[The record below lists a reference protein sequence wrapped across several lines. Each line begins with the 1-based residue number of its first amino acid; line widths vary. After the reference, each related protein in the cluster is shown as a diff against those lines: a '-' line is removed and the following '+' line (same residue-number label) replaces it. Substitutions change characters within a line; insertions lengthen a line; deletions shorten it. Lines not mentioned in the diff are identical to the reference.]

1 MHGKI
6 MVYVD
11 GTGRGTVINLAK
23 TFFEFNKHAW
33 HDKRSM
39 PTVGMFVE
47 FRSDGK
53 HITDL
58 RPSKFQEFGENDFIK
73 ERDFWKTDSDDE
85 LEDLRLTRR
94 DAYVQELYRETNYDE
109 LEKITLNV
117 TIPQAI
123 QRYFY
128 NETLS
133 INAVKDINT
142 EEVPYIIDFFAL
154 KRFLYKALDTLLFS
168 DNTINQAD
176 FSAMKNI
183 IVHLEMAH
191 KDMKDK
197 QKHIN
202 MERIYDEVFLSHQ
215 CHYQALLAS
224 LDNRKNRKLAL
235 ERQMSTLASD
245 IKAKQARVESES
257 GKKRQELEELIAEK
271 KHKLVELKNEL
282 DYFSKSIEKLE
293 LIKKSF
299 YDKNLTIFTNSFNL
313 AREKLFEKIKQ
324 GLNICATKLDLEIW
338 KKSLKS
344 TSIKNSYFKNATEI
358 SFCTLSF
365 AELYLN
371 RLNKHALNPNDQLLL
386 SYIKKVKKECEK
398 NFLVVTSN
406 FDLYVNMKIQIFSTN
421 PYYVVKHA
429 PKKVNYQGL
438 MKNTDFDVVYVDEK
452 TIWAPVADVILEG
465 KYFLKKDSKT
475 KFKIL

>member
-23 TFFEFNKHAW
+23 TFFEFNRHAW

-58 RPSKFQEFGENDFIK
+58 RPSKFQEFNENDFIK

-85 LEDLRLTRR
+85 LEDLRLAKR
-94 DAYVQELYRETNYDE
+94 DAYVQQLYRETNYDE
-109 LEKITLNV
+109 FEKIPLSM
-117 TIPQAI
+117 TIPQTI

-133 INAVKDINT
+133 INAVKDIKID
-142 EEVPYIIDFFAL
+142 EAPYIIDFFVL
-154 KRFLYKALDTLLFS
+154 KRFLCKALDTLLFS

-191 KDMKDK
+191 KDMQDK

-202 MERIYDEVFLSHQ
+202 MERLYDEVFLSHQ

-224 LDNRKNRKLAL
+224 IDNRKNRKLAL
-235 ERQMSTLASD
+235 ERQISTLASE
-245 IKAKQARVESES
+245 IKSKQSRLEAEN
-257 GKKRQELEELIAEK
+257 GKRYQELEEIIHSKKAKLIEI
-271 KHKLVELKNEL
+271 KNEI
-282 DYFSKSIEKLE
+282 DYFSESIIKLE
-293 LIKKSF
+293 EVKKAF
-299 YDKNLTIFTNSFNL
+299 YEKNLSIFANSFNMV
-313 AREKLFEKIKQ
+313 REKLFDKINQ
-324 GLNICATKLDLEIW
+324 GLNICATKQDVEIW

-371 RLNKHALNPNDQLLL
+371 RLNKHTLNSNDQLLL
-386 SYIKKVKKECEK
+386 SYVKKVRKECEK
-398 NFLVVTSN
+398 NFLIVTAN
-406 FDLYVNMKIQIFSTN
+406 PEIYTKMKIQIFSMS

-438 MKNTDFDVVYVDEK
+438 MKSTEFDIVYVDEK
-452 TIWAPVADVILEG
+452 TLWAPVADVILEG

>member
-39 PTVGMFVE
+39 PAVGMFVE

-85 LEDLRLTRR
+85 LEDLRLAKR
-94 DAYVQELYRETNYDE
+94 DAYVQDLYRQTDYDE
-109 LEKITLNV
+109 LDKIPLNM

-128 NETLS
+128 NETLC
-133 INAVKDINT
+133 INAVKDIST
-142 EEVPYIIDFFAL
+142 DEVPYVIDFFAL

-176 FSAMKNI
+176 FSVMKNI
-183 IVHLEMAH
+183 IVHLEMAY

-197 QKHIN
+197 QKNIN
-202 MERIYDEVFLSHQ
+202 MERLYDEVFLSHQ

-235 ERQMSTLASD
+235 ERQMSTLASE
-245 IKAKQARVESES
+245 IKSKQARLEAES
-257 GKKRQELEELIAEK
+257 GKKHQELEELIHAK
-271 KHKLVELKNEL
+271 KQKLVEIKSEM
-282 DYFSKSIEKLE
+282 DYFSASVEKLE
-293 LIKKSF
+293 ALKKSF
-299 YDKNLTIFTNSFNL
+299 YEKNFTLFSNSFNM
-313 AREKLFEKIKQ
+313 AREKLFDKIKQ

-338 KKSLKS
+338 MKSLKS

-371 RLNKHALNPNDQLLL
+371 RLNKNALNPNDQLLL
-386 SYIKKVKKECEK
+386 SYVKKVKKECEK
-398 NFLVVTSN
+398 NFLIVSSN
-406 FDLYVNMKIQIFSTN
+406 PEVYVNMKIQIFAMN

-438 MKNTDFDVVYVDEK
+438 MKNTEFDVVYVDEK

>member
-1 MHGKI
+1 MI
-6 MVYVD
+6 YVD

-23 TFFEFNKHAW
+23 TFFEFNKHVW

-39 PTVGMFVE
+39 PTVGMLVE

-58 RPSKFQEFGENDFIK
+58 RPSKFQEFEENDFIK
-73 ERDFWKTDSDDE
+73 ERDFWKTNSDNE
-85 LEDLRLTRR
+85 LEDLRLARR
-94 DAYVQELYRETNYDE
+94 DAYVQELYRQTDYDQF
-109 LEKITLNV
+109 EKIPLNK
-117 TIPQAI
+117 TIPQTI
-123 QRYFY
+123 QKYFC
-128 NETLS
+128 NEALS
-133 INAVKDINT
+133 INAVKDIKID
-142 EEVPYIIDFFAL
+142 EAPYTIDFFVL

-183 IVHLEMAH
+183 IMHLEMAYM
-191 KDMKDK
+191 DMKDK

-202 MERIYDEVFLSHQ
+202 MEHLYNEVFLAHQ

-224 LDNRKNRKLAL
+224 LENRKNRKLAL
-235 ERQMSTLASD
+235 ERQSNTLASE
-245 IKAKQARVESES
+245 IKLKQSRLEIEN
-257 GKKRQELEELIAEK
+257 GKKRQEAEEILHSKKQKLIEIND
-271 KHKLVELKNEL
+271 ELN
-282 DYFSKSIEKLE
+282 YFSESIAKLE
-293 LIKKSF
+293 KIKKEF
-299 YDKNLTIFTNSFNL
+299 YEKNLSIFTNSFNM
-313 AREKLFEKIKQ
+313 AREKLFDKIKQ
-324 GLNICATKLDLEIW
+324 GLNICATRQDMEIW

-365 AELYLN
+365 AELYLD
-371 RLNKHALNPNDQLLL
+371 RLNKYTLNSSDQLLL
-386 SYIKKVKKECEK
+386 SYVKKVRKECEK
-398 NFLVVTSN
+398 NFLIVTTN
-406 FDLYVNMKIQIFSTN
+406 HETYTNMKIQIFSMN
-421 PYYVVKHA
+421 PYYIVKHA

-438 MKNTDFDVVYVDEK
+438 MKNIEFDIVYVDEK
-452 TIWAPVADVILEG
+452 TLWAPVADVILEG

>member
-183 IVHLEMAH
+183 IVHLEMAY

-245 IKAKQARVESES
+245 VKAKQARVESES
-257 GKKRQELEELIAEK
+257 GKKRQELEELITEK

-386 SYIKKVKKECEK
+386 SYINKVKKECEK

>member
-11 GTGRGTVINLAK
+11 ATGRGTVINLAK

-58 RPSKFQEFGENDFIK
+58 HPSKFQEFSDNDFIK
-73 ERDFWKTDSDDE
+73 ERDFWKTESDDE
-85 LEDLRLTRR
+85 LEDLRLARR

-109 LEKITLNV
+109 LDKIALNL

-133 INAVKDINT
+133 INAVSGINT
-142 EEVPYIIDFFAL
+142 DEVPYIIDFFAL

-176 FSAMKNI
+176 FSALKSI
-183 IVHLEMAH
+183 IVHLEMSY

-202 MERIYDEVFLSHQ
+202 MERIYEEVFLSHQ

-235 ERQMSTLASD
+235 ERQMSTIVSE
-245 IKAKQARVESES
+245 IKSKQARLEVENP
-257 GKKRQELEELIAEK
+257 KKRQELEELLTSK
-271 KHKLVELKNEL
+271 KQKLLEIKKEV
-282 DYFSKSIEKLE
+282 DYFSTSIEKLDAM
-293 LIKKSF
+293 KKNF
-299 YDKNLTIFTNSFNL
+299 YEKNLSIFSNSFNM
-313 AREKLFEKIKQ
+313 AREKLFDKIRQ

-358 SFCTLSF
+358 SFCALSF

-371 RLNKHALNPNDQLLL
+371 RLNKHALNSNDQLLF
-386 SYIKKVKKECEK
+386 SYVKKVRKECEK
-398 NFLVVTSN
+398 VFLVVSAN
-406 FDLYVNMKIQIFSTN
+406 SDLYVNMKIQIFAMN
-421 PYYVVKHA
+421 PYYKVKHA

-438 MKNTDFDVVYVDEK
+438 MKNNEFDIVYVDEK
-452 TIWAPVADVILEG
+452 TLWAPVADVILEG
-465 KYFLKKDSKT
+465 KYFLKANSKT

>member
-11 GTGRGTVINLAK
+11 ATGRGTVINLAK

-58 RPSKFQEFGENDFIK
+58 RPSKFQEFGDSDFIK

-94 DAYVQELYRETNYDE
+94 DAYVQELYRETDYDN
-109 LEKITLNV
+109 LDKIVLNL

-142 EEVPYIIDFFAL
+142 DEVPYIIDFFAM

-183 IVHLEMAH
+183 IVHLEMAY

-202 MERIYDEVFLSHQ
+202 MERLYDEVFLSHQ

-224 LDNRKNRKLAL
+224 IDNRKNRKLAL
-235 ERQMSTLASD
+235 DRQMSTLITD
-245 IKAKQARVESES
+245 IKSKQARLESEN
-257 GKKRQELEELIAEK
+257 GKKRQEFEELIQNK
-271 KHKLVELKNEL
+271 KQKLIEIKNEA
-282 DYFSKSIEKLE
+282 DYFTKSVEKLE
-293 LIKKSF
+293 AIKKSF
-299 YDKNLTIFTNSFNL
+299 YEKNFTIFSNSFNM

-324 GLNICATKLDLEIW
+324 GLNICATKLDIEIW

-344 TSIKNSYFKNATEI
+344 TSIKNSYFKTASEI

-371 RLNKHALNPNDQLLL
+371 RLNKHALNPNDQLLF
-386 SYIKKVKKECEK
+386 SYVKKVRKECEK

-406 FDLYVNMKIQIFSTN
+406 PDLYINMKIQIFATN

-438 MKNTDFDVVYVDEK
+438 MKNTEFDIVYVDEK